1 MLPRVAIVGTG
12 IAGLSSAYFLHRRFD
27 LVLFEQEARLGGH
40 THTVDVQEPGRQVAF
55 DTGFMVFNRVTYP
68 LLTRFFRELGVPTQ
82 PTSMSFSVQHL
93 PSGLE
98 FNGTSLNHLFAQR
111 SNLFRPSFY
120 RLLLTIDRF
129 NAEAVAALDDPR
141 WHSMTVAE
149 YVQARGYGERFLEL
163 FLVPMSSAVWSTP
176 PALMLEFPA
185 VTLLRFF
192 HNHGFLGLQTQ
203 HPWWTV
209 TGGAREYVRRLRVL
223 LGDDCFR
230 LRAPVTRVRR
240 LATGGAEVL
249 TRDGR
254 AERFDR
260 VLLATH
266 ADQALA
272 LLSDP
277 DPEERAVLGAFRYQA
292 NMATVHT
299 DTAVMPKTRRAW
311 ASWNYRMEPGSDGRL
326 QPQTV
331 YWMNSLQGV
340 SDRESYFVSI
350 NGEHSVDPAKVRR
363 RISYE
368 HPLFNQEARAAQA
381 LLPRLNARLPNQ
393 AVYFAGSYFRYGFH
407 EDAFGAGLA
416 AARAIAG
423 ERFYD
428 HAAWPE

>member
-27 LVLFEQEARLGGH
+27 LVLFEQAARLGGH

-149 YVQARGYGERFLEL
+149 YVRERGYGERFLEL

-192 HNHGFLGLQTQ
+192 HNHGFLGLETQ

-209 TGGAREYVRRLRVL
+209 TGGAREYVRRLRAL

-254 AERFDR
+254 TERFDR

-277 DPEERAVLGAFRYQA
+277 DPEERAVLGAFRYQS
-292 NMATVHT
+292 NVATVHT
-299 DTAVMPKTRRAW
+299 DTSVMPKTRRAW
-311 ASWNYRMEPGSDGRL
+311 ASWNYRMNAGSDGCL
-326 QPQTV
+326 EPQTV

-340 SDRESYFVSI
+340 SDRQSYFVSI
-350 NGEHSVDPAKVRR
+350 NGADTVEPSKVLR
-363 RISYE
+363 RIDYE

-381 LLPRLNARLPNQ
+381 RLPGLNARSPGQ